1 MARNIFGF
9 QISRSAPRSRL
20 AGSNFAAR
28 SVLAS
33 VASATTPDSQARLTP
48 QLAVLPFVKATGEL
62 PATFPT
68 TKQTGFGLPDRS
80 VASTPYS
87 DYFWQL
93 NGRKIPPKQIINI
106 LQQSAAG
113 SLIYQHQL
121 NRAME
126 ESWPVY
132 RKAILEL
139 KLAIA
144 SAKYTVHAHC
154 APGKKP
160 TPSAQAKADL
170 VTRALNAG
178 FQPDRFADED
188 GVNGMIFDLCEAIP
202 MGVSIVEM
210 LWNEDAIDPNG
221 QNESLVRAT
230 GWVNPINI
238 TFTPDGR
245 IGVSPGA
252 AEGRMGFGGTVN
264 GVLNNPDKFLV
275 AKFKSKSG
283 TCLTAGL
290 MRSLADIWT
299 LVVYGRDF
307 ARLGMQKYGNPFL
320 DIAYDS
326 GITDQT
332 MIRRFEELAAMAAAN
347 GYCAHP
353 NNSEIKITQG
363 HPMGADNAQ
372 IAMMKLADEA
382 CQLLLLGQTLTSS
395 VGTSGGNRAL
405 GEVHN
410 DVRTERIEEH
420 AKWIARILTEQ
431 FADEHPARELRQEL
445 REENPER
452 PTVEADMNRPLT
464 ALESATYLKDI
475 SQSTVPV
482 LAEPIYK
489 TAGQVM
495 PQPGDHILVKGEL
508 VIMEEPTTQTE
519 KRQKQFDE
527 QLEQQ
532 LQVNQQM
539 GEPGEGAE
547 PEQIEAALRYASP
560 EDKSELEYL
569 VSAAESAPHKNGE
582 IVAVQTK
589 LKQLLQK
596 TRP

>member
-1 MARNIFGF
+1 LRVARNIFGF
-9 QISRSAPRSRL
+9 QISRSAPRARL

-80 VASTPYS
+80 VSSSPQS

-93 NGRKIPPKQIINI
+93 PSKVPPKQIVNI
-106 LQQSAAG
+106 LRQTAAG

-121 NRAME
+121 NRLME
-126 ESWPVY
+126 ESWPLF
-132 RKAILEL
+132 KKCLLEL

-160 TPSAQAKADL
+160 TPSAQDKADL

-326 GITDQT
+326 GITDQG
-332 MIRRFEELAAMAAAN
+332 MIRRFEELAALAAAN

-395 VGTSGGNRAL
+395 VGSSGGNRAL

-431 FADEHPARELRQEL
+431 FADSILRVNYG
-445 REENPER
+445 RSYAKNPER
-452 PTVEADMNRPLT
+452 PTIEPDLTRPL
-464 ALESATYLKDI
+464 SAVEQGQYLVAVSNSK
-475 SQSTVPV
+475 VPV
-482 LAEPIYK
+482 LAEPTYK
-489 TAGQVM
+489 RAGLEM
-495 PQPGDHILVKGEL
+495 PQPGDTVLINGEM
-508 VIMEEPTTQTE
+508 VVMEEPTTPTE

-532 LQVNQQM
+532 LQVNQQI
-539 GEPGEGAE
+539 GEPSE
-547 PEQIEAALRYASP
+547 PEQIEAALRYARP

-569 VSAAESAPHKNGE
+569 VSAAEAAPHKNGE